1 MAAEKRKREDEIDII
16 IKNIQR
22 NKEDLEINTAKKG
35 RVEENI
41 KVLTKKIKRNEDD
54 LELNVA
60 KKRAVEE
67 EIDILTR
74 KIKKNEE
81 DIETNMT
88 EKRRFEEEIDTLTEK
103 IKKNEE
109 DIEVNVAE
117 KQRVEEDI
125 YVLTKKI
132 KVEEEEEARQPEESG
147 HTEHY
152 EQESNP
158 KETLRRNIQ
167 LWLET
172 YPFLSPH
179 TTCKGIKDLLSL
191 RNIEDKSYE
200 DWHNE
205 VIYLRD
211 VQRNLTYAAHYSR
224 NSSNQHEQID
234 LTSALMQ
241 ILHPFDK
248 IEKRRF
254 PNLKEI
260 IEDPEEHSD
269 STDLDFSSVINPKQI
284 TEFLRNVF
292 RRIPKKTGS
301 QEVYL
306 IGSQKKLELMMRLF
320 SESKSEIYEY
330 LLTAGVLQIFG
341 FKVHRFQFDYHL
353 SKNDFKNMSKMLEDH
368 RKMFNSIEQP
378 SQQQAYILNLAL
390 CCVDQKETAIRY
402 AFDTMSGDIETELQE
417 VWAPMVNG
425 SVDVVKLQHIADQ
438 LLTEEQKKAKRA
450 KFGTQH

>member
-117 KQRVEEDI
+117 KRRVGDI

-132 KVEEEEEARQPEESG
+132 KVEEEEEARQHEESR

-191 RNIEDKSYE
+191 RNIEEKSYE

-224 NSSNQHEQID
+224 NSSDQHEQID

-248 IEKRRF
+248 IEKRHF

-260 IEDPEEHSD
+260 IEDHEGHNDVTD
-269 STDLDFSSVINPKQI
+269 SDFSKSIKSEADNGIFKKRFQTNPKENGQS
-284 TEFLRNVF
+284 
-292 RRIPKKTGS
+292 GS
-301 QEVYL
+301 L
-306 IGSQKKLELMMRLF
+306 SQ
-320 SESKSEIYEY
+320 
-330 LLTAGVLQIFG
+330 
-341 FKVHRFQFDYHL
+341 RF
-353 SKNDFKNMSKMLEDH
+353 
-368 RKMFNSIEQP
+368 
-378 SQQQAYILNLAL
+378 
-390 CCVDQKETAIRY
+390 
-402 AFDTMSGDIETELQE
+402 
-417 VWAPMVNG
+417 
-425 SVDVVKLQHIADQ
+425 
-438 LLTEEQKKAKRA
+438 TEEAGIDDETLLRE
-450 KFGTQH
+450 